1 MKVLSTRT
9 ILMAFP
15 APGLRQV
22 AQGDTC
28 LDGHTFVLLA
38 YLRTGVVQIG
48 TYCRGGPLT
57 TIQVRYKARMML
69 SVPRGQTP
77 DPGPF
82 ELSVGPET
90 KSKSREPL
98 ARRRF
103 NPFC

>member
-1 MKVLSTRT
+1 MKVLSTQT

-38 YLRTGVVQIG
+38 YLRTGVDQIG

-57 TIQVRYKARMML
+57 TVQVRYKARMML

-82 ELSVGPET
+82 ELSVGPVT
-90 KSKSREPL
+90 DSKRAGSR
-98 ARRRF
+98 
-103 NPFC
+103 